1 MFYQRPSA
9 GVTPLATGAVLQG
22 DLGRSTGD
30 PIAERAGPTARSIPA
45 PGVGAGEV
53 EQARHSPQVQNLRGH
68 EETLIQL
75 HNIVIIFRK
84 LTQKIYD
91 EQNVKN
97 VNKNSIKKQL
107 IKKIFFFVCAAGHV
121 RSSFPNQRW
130 KPRPLHLKR
139 GVLITGLPGN
149 SKNCFEHLSVAR
161 VVGIFPFLGA
171 ISSGHISP
179 I

>member
-1 MFYQRPSA
+1 M
-9 GVTPLATGAVLQG
+9 TPLATGAVLQG

-107 IKKIFFFVCAAGHV
+107 VKKIFF
-121 RSSFPNQRW
+121 
-130 KPRPLHLKR
+130 
-139 GVLITGLPGN
+139 
-149 SKNCFEHLSVAR
+149 LSVLQGMYDLR
-161 VVGIFPFLGA
+161 
-171 ISSGHISP
+171 SP
-179 I
+179 TRDGSHAPCI